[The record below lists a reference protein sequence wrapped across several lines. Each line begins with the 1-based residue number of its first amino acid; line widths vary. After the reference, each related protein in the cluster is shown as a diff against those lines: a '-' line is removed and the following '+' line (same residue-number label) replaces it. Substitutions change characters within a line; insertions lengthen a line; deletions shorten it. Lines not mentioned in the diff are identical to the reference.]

1 MWINKL
7 ITSKIRAHDGKIPSA
22 DRLQPA
28 LLLHFLSQ
36 TENERLVNNNP
47 FPSRPDS
54 NSGKINFH
62 QHEQRSDGSE
72 RGQLSVRSLS
82 NMTSC
87 WVWRSYRVC
96 WCQTVTCAS
105 CLLPPENWYR
115 SVYQGVNNKCIDK
128 SADRITLFCSDP
140 MTTTPGLDADPK
152 IATWHNKKGL
162 LVLWRINTL
171 KWPASRAETHSA
183 SVQMCLFGW
192 NIDQTL
198 FTS

>member
-1 MWINKL
+1 
-7 ITSKIRAHDGKIPSA
+7 
-22 DRLQPA
+22 
-28 LLLHFLSQ
+28 
-36 TENERLVNNNP
+36 
-47 FPSRPDS
+47 
-54 NSGKINFH
+54 
-62 QHEQRSDGSE
+62 
-72 RGQLSVRSLS
+72 
-82 NMTSC
+82 MTSC

-152 IATWHNKKGL
+152 IATWHNNMGL
-162 LVLWRINTL
+162 SVLWRINTL

-183 SVQMCLFGW
+183 SVHVSVWLKYWSDFIYFLILVLVGSVAGTPAVCQRSVIIRFYVSLNDPPRKSFFLWLSEWRTLVCWWPCNICVPVFSWRQMFFSHT
-192 NIDQTL
+192 NI
-198 FTS
+198 